1 MSASACGKDGAASE
15 HDTNSQ
21 SSDLGL
27 LVQWA
32 VDEATVAA
40 RVVVEVLSGT
50 SGGVGRGWGTR
61 WWLGSSRGRVGELRV
76 R

>member
-1 MSASACGKDGAASE
+1 MSASACGKHGAASE

-50 SGGVGRGWGTR
+50 SGGVGGPMRMVPAR
-61 WWLGSSRGRVGELRV
+61 RVERVLGRQ
-76 R
+76 